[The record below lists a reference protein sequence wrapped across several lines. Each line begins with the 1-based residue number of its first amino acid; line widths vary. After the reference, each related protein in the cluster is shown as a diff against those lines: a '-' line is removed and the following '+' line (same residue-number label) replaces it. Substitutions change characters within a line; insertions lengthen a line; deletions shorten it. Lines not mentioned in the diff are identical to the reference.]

1 MVVEEKF
8 MKKTSFFLLVSLFAC
23 LLFSCKQPYEKKQS
37 YEKKENLLLGT
48 WDSYTLIEGKSLY
61 LKATFKENTFSLY
74 DPRILG
80 GNTGVTIFHTYTTQG
95 DIIHAKV
102 TGIQRDGSDKIMP
115 PPIDKTADVSYS
127 IKDDILTLNYEP
139 VTYILHKR

>member
-1 MVVEEKF
+1 M
-8 MKKTSFFLLVSLFAC
+8 
-23 LLFSCKQPYEKKQS
+23 
-37 YEKKENLLLGT
+37 
-48 WDSYTLIEGKSLY
+48 
-61 LKATFKENTFSLY
+61 KATFKENTFSLY

-80 GNTGVTIFHTYTTQG
+80 GNTGATIFHTYTTQG

-102 TGIQRDGSDKIMP
+102 TGFQRDGSDKIMP